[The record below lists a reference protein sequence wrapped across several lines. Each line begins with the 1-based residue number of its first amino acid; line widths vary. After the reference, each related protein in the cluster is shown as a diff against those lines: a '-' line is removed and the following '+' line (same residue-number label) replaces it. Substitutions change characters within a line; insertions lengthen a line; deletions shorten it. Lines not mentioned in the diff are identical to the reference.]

1 MCGRTRRCVLML
13 KPYKNEEIK
22 QIMDEA
28 KLWHI
33 KIYESMGSDYG
44 YGQSSLSEYDTY
56 CEIDLNIMVVEDGHF
71 AGVQASS
78 NYYSYNKT
86 GSNDES
92 LNVALIKYWSGEPM

>member
-1 MCGRTRRCVLML
+1 
-13 KPYKNEEIK
+13 
-22 QIMDEA
+22 MDEA